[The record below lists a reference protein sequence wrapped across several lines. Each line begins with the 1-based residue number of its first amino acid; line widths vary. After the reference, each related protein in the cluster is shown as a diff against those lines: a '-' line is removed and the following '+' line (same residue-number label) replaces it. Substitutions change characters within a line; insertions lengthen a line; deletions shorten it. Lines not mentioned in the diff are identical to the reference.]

1 MRVVIDAFGGDNAPL
16 EIVKG
21 AALASNEFGCD
32 ITLTGD
38 EAKINAVIKE
48 NNLRLAMQ
56 PNVKIEKFEDGKDI
70 KFDIT
75 AEL

>member
-32 ITLTGD
+32 FFCFCLLVLCGGRGGGCGFGRTMRHVGS
-38 EAKINAVIKE
+38 
-48 NNLRLAMQ
+48 
-56 PNVKIEKFEDGKDI
+56 
-70 KFDIT
+70 
-75 AEL
+75 